1 MKRKSE
7 RAAAGRQSEPWH
19 AVSIVCPE
27 GSCAAA
33 ITYLEKRFLSGKHP
47 ACRCRSVARRSR
59 ANVLTGTSTIV
70 GSSRGARAKQAAL
83 RVPPRKWCNDV
94 SNLGGVRQTI
104 KIAACA
110 AVSFNDRAR
119 LRSEVGADH
128 GQIPPDRALWGVF
141 PMEPGDAPKRLH
153 SVIRLFGIRMFA
165 MTASYTRSI
174 ALTVLLSCL
183 VVGPVFA
190 LGLNDLTNQDAARGI
205 KGALTEGAASA
216 IAKLGVPGGFLNNP
230 KVKIPLPPAL
240 DELAKGMRMMGR
252 GKDADELVATMNQA
266 AEQAVPEAKAL
277 MLNAVKTMSVEDAK
291 KILTGGDD
299 SVTQFFRA
307 KTAAPLAVKF
317 LPIVKRATDRVGLA
331 QKYNQFAG
339 EGAKLGLIKGDAA
352 NIETYVT
359 EKALDGLYLMIG
371 EEEHAIRQNPAAA
384 GSAIVSK
391 VFGAL
396 RS

>member
-1 MKRKSE
+1 
-7 RAAAGRQSEPWH
+7 
-19 AVSIVCPE
+19 
-27 GSCAAA
+27 
-33 ITYLEKRFLSGKHP
+33 
-47 ACRCRSVARRSR
+47 
-59 ANVLTGTSTIV
+59 
-70 GSSRGARAKQAAL
+70 
-83 RVPPRKWCNDV
+83 
-94 SNLGGVRQTI
+94 
-104 KIAACA
+104 
-110 AVSFNDRAR
+110 
-119 LRSEVGADH
+119 
-128 GQIPPDRALWGVF
+128 
-141 PMEPGDAPKRLH
+141 
-153 SVIRLFGIRMFA
+153 MFA
-165 MTASYTRSI
+165 MTASYARSI

-277 MLNAVKTMSVEDAK
+277 MLNAVKTMSVEDGK

-352 NIETYVT
+352 NIETYVA

>member
-1 MKRKSE
+1 M
-7 RAAAGRQSEPWH
+7 
-19 AVSIVCPE
+19 
-27 GSCAAA
+27 CA
-33 ITYLEKRFLSGKHP
+33 TTP
-47 ACRCRSVARRSR
+47 A
-59 ANVLTGTSTIV
+59 
-70 GSSRGARAKQAAL
+70 
-83 RVPPRKWCNDV
+83 
-94 SNLGGVRQTI
+94 
-104 KIAACA
+104 
-110 AVSFNDRAR
+110 
-119 LRSEVGADH
+119 
-128 GQIPPDRALWGVF
+128 
-141 PMEPGDAPKRLH
+141 
-153 SVIRLFGIRMFA
+153 
-165 MTASYTRSI
+165 RSI
-174 ALTVLLSCL
+174 ILAGLLSYL
-183 VVGPVFA
+183 VLGPVFA
-190 LGLNDLTNQDAARGI
+190 LGFNDLTNEDASRGI
-205 KGALTEGAASA
+205 KGALTEGTTSA

-266 AEQAVPEAKAL
+266 AEHAVPEAKTL
-277 MLNAVKTMSVEDAK
+277 MLNAVNTMSVEDGK

-299 SVTQFFRA
+299 SVTQFFKA

-317 LPIVKRATDRVGLA
+317 LPIVKKATDRLGLA

-371 EEEHAIRQNPAAA
+371 EEERAIRQNPAAA

-396 RS
+396 R